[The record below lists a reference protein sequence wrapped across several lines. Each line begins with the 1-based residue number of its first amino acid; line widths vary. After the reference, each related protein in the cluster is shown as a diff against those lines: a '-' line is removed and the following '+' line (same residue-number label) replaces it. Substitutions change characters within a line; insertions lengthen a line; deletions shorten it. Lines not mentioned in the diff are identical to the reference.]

1 MMLRSQSEP
10 VSSKASPKT
19 STSSQTSPT
28 SRANSSVNKNI
39 DVTELANT
47 LLPLLSQ
54 AIQESVAAN
63 INAELRNVND
73 CITENLSQINEKL
86 NIIGATHERIET
98 ELAGVV
104 NSVAILRS
112 NHEELTQKVINLED
126 TLDKNS
132 EEVAVAQ
139 SSITS
144 LLQEQKILEHELDSL
159 KKTCVTQTNLEE
171 RVVEKVS
178 QMLQTQQQNHLPCTV
193 NDLPLREISF
203 DVETECRLEAMEQ
216 YSRRDCLLFFGLYEM
231 EFEDCTEKIVQTA
244 HAMGVNITAADV
256 SISHRL
262 QIRTRRRD
270 EPRPIIAK
278 FTRRSVKIEVF
289 ESKHRLKESLNHYN
303 VNVQEQLTKARSRAI
318 YRMKEA
324 GIRVSTFESRLL
336 YTHDGKHG
344 VINSLAE
351 LPSKLGW
358 DRAKMKEI
366 FAK

>member
-1 MMLRSQSEP
+1 MPFKFGYINTDSIL
-10 VSSKASPKT
+10 V
-19 STSSQTSPT
+19 
-28 SRANSSVNKNI
+28 RANSSVNKNI

-63 INAELRNVND
+63 INAEFRKVND

-86 NIIGATHERIET
+86 NIIGATHARIET

-104 NSVAILRS
+104 NSVALLRS

-144 LLQEQKILEHELDSL
+144 LLQEHKILEHELDSL

-171 RVVEKVS
+171 RVVEKVL
-178 QMLQTQQQNHLPCTV
+178 QMLQTQQQSHLPCTV

-216 YSRRDCLLFFGLYEM
+216 YSRRDCLLFFRLYEM

-270 EPRPIIAK
+270 EPRPIIANI
-278 FTRRSVKIEVF
+278 TRRSLKNEVF
-289 ESKHRLKESLNHYN
+289 ESKHRFKESLNHYN
-303 VNVQEQLTKARSRAI
+303 VYVQEQLTKARSRAI
-318 YRMKEA
+318 YRVKEA
-324 GIRVSTFESRLL
+324 GNSQHFCVPTTIHPRWEAWSDQLWLNFPRNW
-336 YTHDGKHG
+336 DGIVPK
-344 VINSLAE
+344 
-351 LPSKLGW
+351 
-358 DRAKMKEI
+358 
-366 FAK
+366 